1 MLRIEEN
8 DIQTEKMSQ
17 KLTEFTSS
25 GTYPNLNDAVIK
37 CEFPGC
43 DGLGNT
49 IEERKNHRSY
59 VFQNNSIFFNF
70 FFFIRKNQFLPKF

>member
-1 MLRIEEN
+1 MLTIEEN
-8 DIQTEKMSQ
+8 DIQMEKMSQ

-25 GTYPNLNDAVIK
+25 GTYPKLNDAVIK

-59 VFQNNSIFFNF
+59 A
-70 FFFIRKNQFLPKF
+70 

>member
-8 DIQTEKMSQ
+8 DIQMEKMSQ

-25 GTYPNLNDAVIK
+25 GTYPKLNDAVIK

-49 IEERKNHRSY
+49 IEERKNHRSNAL
-59 VFQNNSIFFNF
+59 QNYFIFFYF
-70 FFFIRKNQFLPKF
+70 FFFILKNQFLPKF